1 MATKT
6 EVLDALKDIIDPE
19 LGVNVVD
26 LGLVYDVDVREGEAF
41 IRMTL
46 TSIGCPIGT
55 SLAEG
60 VRSGALRAP
69 GLKDAH
75 VEVVFDPPWTPE
87 RMSETARTQLRW
99 K

>member
-1 MATKT
+1 MATET
-6 EVLDALKDIIDPE
+6 DVLDALRTIMDPE

-26 LGLVYDVDVREGEAF
+26 LGLVYDVDVRDDEAH

-46 TSIGCPIGT
+46 TSIGCPIGA

-60 VRSGALRAP
+60 VRTGALTAP
-69 GLKDAH
+69 GLKAAH
-75 VEVVFDPPWTPE
+75 EELVFDPPWSPDRISDE
-87 RMSETARTQLRW
+87 ARAQLGW

>member
-1 MATKT
+1 MATET
-6 EVLDALKDIIDPE
+6 EVRDALRTIMDPE

-26 LGLVYDVDVREGEAF
+26 LGLVYEVEVRDDEAH

-46 TSIGCPIGT
+46 TSAGCPIGT

-60 VRSGALRAP
+60 VRAGALNAP

-75 VEVVFDPPWTPE
+75 VELVFDPPWTPE
-87 RMSETARTQLRW
+87 LMSDEARAQLGW

>member
-1 MATKT
+1 MTTKA
-6 EVLDALKDIIDPE
+6 EVLAALKDIVDPE

-26 LGLVYDVDVREGEAF
+26 LGLVYDVDVREDEAF

-46 TSIGCPIGT
+46 TTIGCPIGT

-60 VRSGALRAP
+60 VRAGALKTP

-87 RMSETARTQLRW
+87 RMTETARTQLGW

>member
-1 MATKT
+1 MAT
-6 EVLDALKDIIDPE
+6 ESDVLDALKTIMDPE

-26 LGLVYDVDVREGEAF
+26 LGLIYDVDIRDDEAF

-46 TSIGCPIGT
+46 TSVGCPIGS

-60 VRSGALRAP
+60 VRSGALNTP

-75 VEVVFDPPWTPE
+75 VELVYEPAWTPD
-87 RMSETARTQLRW
+87 RISDSARAQLGW

>member
-1 MATKT
+1 MATEA
-6 EVLDALKDIIDPE
+6 EVLESLKDIMDPE

-26 LGLVYDVDVREGEAF
+26 LGLVYDVDIRGDEAF

-46 TSIGCPIGT
+46 TSIGCPIGA

-60 VRSGALRAP
+60 VRTGALNSP

-75 VEVVFDPPWTPE
+75 VEVVFDPPWTPD
-87 RMSETARTQLRW
+87 RISESARVQLGW

>member
-1 MATKT
+1 MTTET
-6 EVLDALKDIIDPE
+6 EVLEALKTIMDPE

-26 LGLVYDVDVREGEAF
+26 LGLVYDVDVRDDEAF

-46 TSIGCPIGT
+46 TSIGCPIGA

-60 VRSGALRAP
+60 VRTGALNAP

-75 VEVVFDPPWTPE
+75 VEVVFDPPWTPD
-87 RMSETARTQLRW
+87 RISEGARDQLGW

>member
-1 MATKT
+1 MAEKG
-6 EVLDALKDIIDPE
+6 EVLEALKEIIDPE

-26 LGLVYDVDVREGEAF
+26 LGLVYDVDIREGEAF

-55 SLAEG
+55 KLAEG
-60 VRSGALRAP
+60 VRQGALKVG

-75 VEVVFDPPWTPE
+75 VEVVFDPPWSTD
-87 RMSETARTQLRW
+87 RISEQARGQLGW

>member
-1 MATKT
+1 MANATD
-6 EVLDALKDIIDPE
+6 VLESLRTIMDPE

-26 LGLVYDVDVREGEAF
+26 LGLIYEVDVKDDEAF

-46 TSIGCPIGT
+46 TSIGCPLGS

-60 VRSGALRAP
+60 VRTGALQAP
-69 GLKDAH
+69 GVSDAH
-75 VEVVFDPPWTPE
+75 VDVVYDPPWTPE
-87 RMSETARTQLRW
+87 RMSEAARTQLGW